1 MHQTEVHQPTDAK
14 LNHSYAPG
22 QKCSS
27 LQMPSLTIPMPQD
40 RSVLQPTG
48 CDDQELLHNISSRGI
63 HINSCRPNQKIVVHH
78 TKQLPLSENLL
89 ESLRQIKNNIPYSYI
104 PSRTHYRNNISISFS
119 YIISLQYMHYFSNH
133 FLSE

>member
-1 MHQTEVHQPTDAK
+1 MNHNEIIK
-14 LNHSYAPG
+14 LTFSSPPMQLISLWGEQCLGYNYSCTR
-22 QKCSS
+22 QKCTS

-48 CDDQELLHNISSRGI
+48 CDDQELLHNISSRGS

-104 PSRTHYRNNISISFS
+104 H
-119 YIISLQYMHYFSNH
+119 SLRKW
-133 FLSE
+133 LEK